1 MEGLRGQLEVR
12 RRVKLGSLKSGGR
25 DGTLVVVDRALQ
37 RAVAVPEHA
46 ATLQRAL
53 DDWARIAPRLEE
65 IYQALN
71 SDAALGFTLDAGDL
85 AAPLPRAYQWLDA
98 SAYLSHLE
106 RVRRARGADM
116 PAHMYADP
124 LMYQGGS
131 DGALGPREPILAGD
145 ESWGVDFEAEIAVIT
160 DDVPMGV
167 SAARAGA
174 HIKLLMLVNDVSLRN
189 LIPEEIA
196 KGFGFVHGKPA
207 NAYSPVAVT
216 PGELGD
222 AWREERVHLPLRCS
236 VNGETI
242 GAPLAGEDL
251 QFGFDRLIAH
261 AAKSRRLGA
270 GTIIGAGTV
279 SNRDASRGCAC
290 LIEKRVLE
298 LLERGEA
305 TTPFLKFGDRVHIE
319 MHDPE
324 GHSIFGAIDQILA
337 PAPPPPSS

>member
-1 MEGLRGQLEVR
+1 
-12 RRVKLGSLKSGGR
+12 VKLASLKSGGR
-25 DGTLVVVDRALQ
+25 DGSLLVVDRRLE
-37 RAVAVPEHA
+37 RAVTVAEHA
-46 ATLQRAL
+46 ATLQNAL
-53 DDWARIAPRLEE
+53 DDWARIAPALEAV
-65 IYQALN
+65 YASLNADSAMGFALDPGN
-71 SDAALGFTLDAGDL
+71 L

-116 PAHMYADP
+116 PDHMYADP

-131 DGALGPREPILAGD
+131 DAALGPRDAIVADD
-145 ESWGVDFEAEIAVIT
+145 EAWGVDFEAELAVIT
-160 DDVPMGV
+160 DDVPMGMTP
-167 SAARAGA
+167 AAAGD

-216 PGELGD
+216 PGELGG
-222 AWREERVHLPLRCS
+222 AWRDFRVHLALTCR
-236 VNGETI
+236 VNGQPI
-242 GAPLAGEDL
+242 GAPQAGEDL

-261 AAKSRRLGA
+261 AAKTRRLGA
-270 GTIIGAGTV
+270 GTIIGSGTV

-298 LLERGEA
+298 ILEHGEA
-305 TTPFLKFGDRVHIE
+305 KTPFLKYGDRVHIE
-319 MHDPE
+319 MLDPE
-324 GHSIFGAIDQILA
+324 GATVFGAIDQIV
-337 PAPPPPSS
+337 APPPQPAP

>member
-1 MEGLRGQLEVR
+1 
-12 RRVKLGSLKSGGR
+12 VKLGSLKSGGR
-25 DGTLVVVDRALQ
+25 DGTLVVVDKDLQ
-37 RAVAVPEHA
+37 RAVAVPDHA
-46 ATLQRAL
+46 ATMQSAL
-53 DDWARIAPRLEE
+53 DDWARIAPALEGV
-65 IYQALN
+65 YRSLN
-71 SDAALGFTLDAGDL
+71 GTPRLGFALDIDDL

-131 DGALGPREPILAGD
+131 DGALGPREPIIAGD
-145 ESWGVDFEAEIAVIT
+145 ETWGVDFEAEVAIIS
-160 DDVPMGV
+160 DDVAMGV
-167 SAARAGA
+167 TPAAAGR

-189 LIPEEIA
+189 LIPDELA

-216 PGELGD
+216 PEELGD
-222 AWREERVHLPLRCS
+222 DWRDQRLHLPLTCR

-251 QFGFDRLIAH
+251 HFGFDRLIAH

-270 GTIIGAGTV
+270 GTIIGSGTV
-279 SNRDASRGCAC
+279 SNQDASRGCAC

-298 LLERGEA
+298 QLETGQA
-305 TTPFLKFGDRVHIE
+305 TTPFLKYGDQVHIE
-319 MHDPE
+319 MLDAA
-324 GHSIFGAIDQILA
+324 GNTVFGAIHQTVT
-337 PAPPPPSS
+337 PPQ

>member
-1 MEGLRGQLEVR
+1 M
-12 RRVKLGSLKSGGR
+12 KLGSVKSGGR
-25 DGTLVVVDRALQ
+25 DGTLVVVDKALQ
-37 RAVAVPEHA
+37 RAIAVPDHA
-46 ATLQRAL
+46 ATMQAAL
-53 DDWARIAPRLEE
+53 DDWARIAPALEK
-65 IYQALN
+65 ISLSLN
-71 SDAALGFTLDAGDL
+71 TSPSLGFALDIDDL

-98 SAYLSHLE
+98 SAYLSHLV

-131 DGALGPREPILAGD
+131 DSALGPREPIIAAD
-145 ESWGVDFEAEIAVIT
+145 EAWGVDFEAEVAVIC

-167 SAARAGA
+167 TAAAAAR

-189 LIPEEIA
+189 LIPDELA

-216 PGELGD
+216 PEELGNN
-222 AWREERVHLPLRCS
+222 WRDNRIHLPLTCR

-251 QFGFDRLIAH
+251 HFGFDRLIAH
-261 AAKSRRLGA
+261 AAKSRRLGP
-270 GTIIGAGTV
+270 GTIIGSGTV
-279 SNRDASRGCAC
+279 SNQDASRGCAC

-298 LLERGEA
+298 QLETGQA
-305 TTPFLKFGDRVHIE
+305 TTPFLKFGDQVEIE
-319 MHDPE
+319 MLDPT
-324 GHSIFGAIDQILA
+324 GNTLFGAIHQTLT
-337 PAPPPPSS
+337 PPTTSRQDGTGHLLPY

>member
-1 MEGLRGQLEVR
+1 M
-12 RRVKLGSLKSGGR
+12 KLGSLKSGGR
-25 DGTLVVVDRALQ
+25 DGTLVVVDKDLQ
-37 RAVAVPEHA
+37 RAVAVPDHA
-46 ATLQRAL
+46 ATMQSAL
-53 DDWARIAPRLEE
+53 DDWARIAPALEKT
-65 IYQALN
+65 YLSLNATPRMGFAL
-71 SDAALGFTLDAGDL
+71 DTADL

-116 PAHMYADP
+116 PTHMYADP

-131 DGALGPREPILAGD
+131 DSALGPREPIIAGD
-145 ESWGVDFEAEIAVIT
+145 EAWGVDFEAEVAVIS
-160 DDVPMGV
+160 DDVPMGITP
-167 SAARAGA
+167 AAAGR

-189 LIPEEIA
+189 LIPDELA

-216 PGELGD
+216 PQELGD
-222 AWREERVHLPLRCS
+222 DWRDQRLHLPLTCR

-251 QFGFDRLIAH
+251 HFGFDRLIAH

-270 GTIIGAGTV
+270 GTIIGSGTV
-279 SNRDASRGCAC
+279 SNQDASRGCAC

-298 LLERGEA
+298 QLETGQA
-305 TTPFLKFGDRVHIE
+305 TTPFLKYGDQVHIE
-319 MHDPE
+319 MLDAT
-324 GHSIFGAIDQILA
+324 GKTIFGAIHQTVT
-337 PAPPPPSS
+337 PP